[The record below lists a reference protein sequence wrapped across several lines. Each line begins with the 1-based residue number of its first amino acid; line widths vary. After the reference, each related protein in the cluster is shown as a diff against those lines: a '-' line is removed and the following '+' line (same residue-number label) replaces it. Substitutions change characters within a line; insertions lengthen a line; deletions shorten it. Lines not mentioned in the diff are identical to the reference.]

1 MYAFELTEP
10 LPWRFNRALTVA
22 VRWAYGCGAHWF
34 LRNKVFLL
42 EEVVL

>member
-1 MYAFELTEP
+1 MYAFELTE
-10 LPWRFNRALTVA
+10 LTVA

>member
-10 LPWRFNRALTVA
+10 LPWRYDGRMDAGHT
-22 VRWAYGCGAHWF
+22 GS